1 MREDV
6 RRGPHTEHSRVTV
19 VPFSAN
25 AIDGSEHARDYGYNT
40 KHHYQL
46 LMDRAR
52 EDGVQELQLNVAAVL
67 RHIPAAES
75 AVRGDLARLPRP
87 RLQCGRREGANK
99 KTGNIHIHLLSLVP
113 CLPGTWHGNN
123 IPGNSCE
130 GHAHQNR
137 YTFRLYRFI
146 QRVYPIAYTNSRK
159 TIFV

>member
-6 RRGPHTEHSRVTV
+6 RRGPHTGHVRVTV

-99 KTGNIHIHLLSLVP
+99 KTGNIHIHLFVVSRSL
-113 CLPGTWHGNN
+113 LTWYL
-123 IPGNSCE
+123 
-130 GHAHQNR
+130 AW
-137 YTFRLYRFI
+137 
-146 QRVYPIAYTNSRK
+146 
-159 TIFV
+159 